1 MICLLSFFRDT
12 ASTLMLS
19 CRSPSLLPRIVTI
32 TQKNVPDGEDAA
44 GLSEVGLLLDTTD
57 SLLEDGRDLGGSG
70 LGVGVGAG
78 LDGGNYRCGISLL
91 SS

>member
-1 MICLLSFFRDT
+1 MLAELLSWYRVDPD
-12 ASTLMLS
+12 AL
-19 CRSPSLLPRIVTI
+19 CRSPSLPRIESI
-32 TQKNVPDGEDAA
+32 TQKNVPDGEDTA
-44 GLSEVGLLLDTTD
+44 GLGEVGLLMDTTD